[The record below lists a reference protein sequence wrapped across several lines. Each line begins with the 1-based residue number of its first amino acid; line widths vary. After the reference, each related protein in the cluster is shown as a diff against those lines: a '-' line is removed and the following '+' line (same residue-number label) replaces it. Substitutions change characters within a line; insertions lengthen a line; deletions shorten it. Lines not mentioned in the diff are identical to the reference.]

1 MALYDL
7 IFAQIDF
14 LCRMLGFN
22 YERKRIFVSQVIRLI
37 VKSTPSN
44 RDQYSNNNFLK
55 HEIE

>member
-44 RDQYSNNNFLK
+44 RDQFENSYQY
-55 HEIE
+55 